1 MSIGLCLS
9 GGGVKGAAHIGV
21 LKALEEADIKIDYI
35 AGCSSGSI
43 VASLYA
49 MGYKPMEILY
59 IFKNYCKYITDF
71 DKMIPF
77 KIIGMIFTGKLKLKG
92 LAKGNSLEYII
103 KEFCLKKNIT
113 NINEVDMPL
122 AIPTVDIKT
131 GEIIYFLNREL
142 KNKNNNED
150 DRFEDYKIYEN
161 SGNLADIIRASSSLP
176 CVFEPKYI
184 NGRYL
189 IDGGVRMNTPAE
201 ILKNM
206 GADKVI
212 TVSFDDNKKTN
223 INNFNI
229 VDVTLKS
236 FDIMGHEMEYNQL
249 KKSDYVIMPKLIDV
263 SLLECDKVS
272 YAANIGYMETR
283 KQIEKIKE
291 SIM

>member
-21 LKALEEADIKIDYI
+21 LKALEEEGIKIDYI
-35 AGCSSGSI
+35 SGCSSGSI

-49 MGYKPMEILY
+49 IGYKPMEILY

-77 KIIGMIFTGKLKLKG
+77 KIVGMIFTGKLKLKS
-92 LAKGNSLEYII
+92 LAKGNSLECIM
-103 KEFCLKKNIT
+103 KDFCFKKNIT
-113 NINEVDMPL
+113 DINEVDMPL
-122 AIPTVDIKT
+122 AISTVDIKT
-131 GEIIYFLNREL
+131 GEIVYFLNKEL
-142 KNKNNNED
+142 KVKSKSSKYED
-150 DRFEDYKIYEN
+150 IKIYEN

-236 FDIMGHEMEYNQL
+236 FDIMGHEMEFNQL
-249 KKSDYVIMPKLIDV
+249 KKSDCVIMPKLIDV